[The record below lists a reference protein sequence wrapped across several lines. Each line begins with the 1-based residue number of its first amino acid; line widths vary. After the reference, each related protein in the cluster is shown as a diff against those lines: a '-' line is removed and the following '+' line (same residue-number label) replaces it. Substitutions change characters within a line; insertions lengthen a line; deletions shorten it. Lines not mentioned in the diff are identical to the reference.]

1 MILGYLFLQVIVEK
15 LFKMGMGTAKL
26 TLSAE
31 TIVLNNIKIM
41 VNLSLILKKS
51 HVHSLD
57 WHQLPVRNSTPVA
70 YELQFYLRS
79 FTTLTCLP
87 PEQLQTQKENPLN

>member
-57 WHQLPVRNSTPVA
+57 
-70 YELQFYLRS
+70 
-79 FTTLTCLP
+79 
-87 PEQLQTQKENPLN
+87 